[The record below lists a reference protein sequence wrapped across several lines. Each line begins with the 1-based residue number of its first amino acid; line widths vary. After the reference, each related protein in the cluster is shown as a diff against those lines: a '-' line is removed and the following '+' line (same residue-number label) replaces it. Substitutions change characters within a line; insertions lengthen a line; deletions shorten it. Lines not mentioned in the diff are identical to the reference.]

1 MRPTVQLFISPVDRN
16 RTMVDVYRGRTREQ
30 WNAQQIVTS
39 SCACDGCYWA
49 ATEGERP
56 LFDMASGPDYL
67 YQRAFK
73 AYMKK
78 WAEMCPL
85 LQQKMVKP
93 HHKGNGA
100 PKGMFAGTLT
110 VSPHDPYNEEDM
122 VQAIRKVLK
131 GQKTCPV
138 KRFSWYLEYTE
149 ANLPHIH
156 FIYETPTG
164 GRIPAKVFKRAW
176 PIWDEH
182 AKMGAGHRGGYH
194 RVVSDAEGYLKYIE
208 KDKGRHETSWPQ

>member
-1 MRPTVQLFISPVDRN
+1 M
-16 RTMVDVYRGRTREQ
+16 DVYRGRTREQ
-30 WNAQQIVTS
+30 WNQLQGDGCT
-39 SCACDGCYWA
+39 CDSCYWA
-49 ATEGERP
+49 STEGERP
-56 LFDMASGPDYL
+56 LFDLVNGPDYI

-73 AYMKK
+73 AYLKQ
-78 WAEMCPL
+78 WRENCPRYCHI
-85 LQQKMVKP
+85 KP

-110 VSPHDPYNEEDM
+110 VAPTDPYNEEDM
-122 VQAIRKVLK
+122 VQAIRKVFK

-176 PIWDEH
+176 PIWNERRE
-182 AKMGAGHRGGYH
+182 MGAGHRGGYH
-194 RVVSDAEGYLKYIE
+194 RVVSDSEAYMKYIQ
-208 KDKGRHETSWPQ
+208 KDKGRHETSWPV